1 MKGPYQKPS
10 LWQRKAVAGIVRRMT
25 GPTAARAALLQLPT
39 GFGKSLVAVQT
50 YAKLR
55 AIRPDLR
62 LLVVLPK
69 QQIPVGWQTAL
80 GYRKEADLGMFE
92 WSSPPAVGGLV
103 RFETKLE
110 LKRAMLCDSGGRP
123 PWLATQIHER
133 PHLIVVDEVHRHRAV
148 LETLSGIFL
157 ESDGDDRTQAE
168 RALTKPFRSPARGR
182 RSWPKWLLLSAT
194 PFNPVSLDSIDPL
207 DKRTSGETFE
217 ADGQDEEALACEIEK
232 TLGALAFLAGMP
244 RENWFNCHVDE
255 VRNRLNDGHVGRPIH
270 PPRQLLVW
278 PAVAKQR
285 AFSPPAKRRW
295 QSPTPTLNK
304 AAERASIV
312 ELVRTTRSF
321 EGGSARLIRR
331 RATTERF
338 VLSGGNL
345 KVVGHR
351 IEGETYSSSLARCVA
366 RAVAV
371 RRKSDKSRPTKLE
384 RLFYLICGPAKGQN
398 ILIFCVHRAIAR
410 AVANEIQLGC
420 NEQYLNTSVRTA
432 IGSISDGDRRWFN
445 RHSEGKT
452 RVLVATDACSESIDL
467 HERADV
473 LVHYELPWSPLR
485 VLQRVGRLWRI
496 RRREVRPGSF
506 PKTPRLPGI
515 VHFAHPG
522 SVDEEI
528 LSRLRR
534 RWGHLRV
541 LGLDYLSYEQAMG
554 MRLPAVSWQSH
565 DSWMSPRREGA
576 DQASLGN

>member
-1 MKGPYQKPS
+1 MKSSYQKPS

-55 AIRPDLR
+55 EIRPGLR
-62 LLVVLPK
+62 MLVVLPK

-80 GYRKEADLGMFE
+80 GYRKEQELGMFE
-92 WSSPPAVGGLV
+92 WISPPAIGGLV

-110 LKRAMLCDSGGRP
+110 LKRAMLCNSGGRP
-123 PWLATQIHER
+123 PWLATQIHEC

-157 ESDGDDRTQAE
+157 EPDGEDKFLAE
-168 RALTKPFRSPARGR
+168 WALTKPFRSPTRGR

-207 DKRTSGETFE
+207 DECTSDETFE

-232 TLGALAFLAGMP
+232 TLGALAFLAGKP
-244 RENWFNCHVDE
+244 RENWFNHHVDE
-255 VRNRLNDGHVGRPIH
+255 VRKRLNDGRVGHPIP
-270 PPRQLLVW
+270 PPRQLVVW

-285 AFSPPAKRRW
+285 AFAPPAKRRW
-295 QSPTPTLNK
+295 QVSTPSLYK

-312 ELVRTTRSF
+312 ELMRITKSF
-321 EGGSARLIRR
+321 EIGSARLVRR

-345 KVVGHR
+345 EVVGHR
-351 IEGETYSSSLARCVA
+351 IEGETYSSSLSRSVA
-366 RAVAV
+366 RAVAA
-371 RRKSDKSRPTKLE
+371 RRKYQHSRPAKLQS
-384 RLFYLICGPAKGQN
+384 LLNLICGPAKEQT
-398 ILIFCVHRAIAR
+398 ILIFCVHRAVAQ
-410 AVANEIQLGC
+410 AVAKELQWCDQESLSGR
-420 NEQYLNTSVRTA
+420 VRTA
-432 IGSISDGDRRWFN
+432 IGSISDADRRWFN
-445 RHSEGKT
+445 SHAKGKT

-496 RRREVRPGSF
+496 RRREIRPGSS
-506 PKTPRLPGI
+506 PTTPRLPGI

-554 MRLPAVSWQSH
+554 TRLPAVSWQLH
-565 DSWMSPRREGA
+565 EG
-576 DQASLGN
+576 